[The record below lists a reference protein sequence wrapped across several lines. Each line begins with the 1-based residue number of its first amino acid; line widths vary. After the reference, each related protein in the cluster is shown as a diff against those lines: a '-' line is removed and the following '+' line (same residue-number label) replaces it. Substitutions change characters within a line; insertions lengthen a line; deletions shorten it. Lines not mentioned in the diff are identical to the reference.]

1 GAIGVER
8 DGGVALNDV
17 VAQFA
22 EDLVVAGAARHGVAA
37 VGGRRRRVRVVE
49 QRDRAVENA
58 GGVRL
63 RPGGWVEVAGIQPG
77 RGVGDRGVDG
87 RAVEGDETRAERVVL
102 AHDDGVIAR
111 DHIVTG
117 AAVDEVVVVL
127 GAGDVAAADDIIVAV
142 APIDRVISLL
152 AEDDL
157 VCRLLL
163 EKKKKWLSVP
173 TTTGPQVIATP

>member
-1 GAIGVER
+1 APQAVDAAVIAYDHIGVVGVSVRRGVAGVVATDRSAGIAEDHVAAVGALRREGQAEEIGAAADDVVLAAIAEDGIVAAAALAVVIAVGGRLEGGLDKQRAVGLAVGGHRVGPGAIGVER

-63 RPGGWVEVAGIQPG
+63 GT
-77 RGVGDRGVDG
+77 RGVGGV
-87 RAVEGDETRAERVVL
+87 
-102 AHDDGVIAR
+102 
-111 DHIVTG
+111 
-117 AAVDEVVVVL
+117 
-127 GAGDVAAADDIIVAV
+127 
-142 APIDRVISLL
+142 
-152 AEDDL
+152 
-157 VCRLLL
+157 
-163 EKKKKWLSVP
+163 
-173 TTTGPQVIATP
+173 